1 MKRTIELD
9 GVIYSL
15 SFQDL
20 VNVSHGCFNTIDL
33 NNHCNS
39 LTVMEAAREMLIDK
53 FSNSEQQWNNYSLS
67 VFYVDP
73 NGKLNDNIPF

>member
-9 GVIYSL
+9 GVAYSL

-20 VNVSHGCFNTIDL
+20 VNISRGCFNAVDL
-33 NNHCNS
+33 NNHCNC
-39 LTVMEAAREMLIDK
+39 LTVIEAAREVLIDK

-67 VFYVDP
+67 IFYIDA